1 MGAALFLLF
10 DLYRAE
16 SVRRSDVHAYIIE
29 CCSVPSVR
37 DSFGDESVEVAARRT
52 GEPPHALADEAAR
65 KGFFRDKQGEARVPR
80 GSGAD
85 DRLPVMK
92 AETPGVFRIH
102 PQPHGVRRAGK
113 PFLFIEARGKRF
125 DAGSGDNGKGSLVL
139 RVMRRKVMRQGI
151 RVRLVHD
158 PDFAIRRDEVCRVAF
173 GQGKGAGAPG
183 AQDFLLLSYEVE
195 YHG

>member
-10 DLYRAE
+10 DLYRVE

-92 AETPGVFRIH
+92 AETPGVL
-102 PQPHGVRRAGK
+102 PDSSTAAWGQTGRRAL
-113 PFLFIEARGKRF
+113 P
-125 DAGSGDNGKGSLVL
+125 
-139 RVMRRKVMRQGI
+139 
-151 RVRLVHD
+151 VH
-158 PDFAIRRDEVCRVAF
+158 
-173 GQGKGAGAPG
+173 
-183 AQDFLLLSYEVE
+183 
-195 YHG
+195 